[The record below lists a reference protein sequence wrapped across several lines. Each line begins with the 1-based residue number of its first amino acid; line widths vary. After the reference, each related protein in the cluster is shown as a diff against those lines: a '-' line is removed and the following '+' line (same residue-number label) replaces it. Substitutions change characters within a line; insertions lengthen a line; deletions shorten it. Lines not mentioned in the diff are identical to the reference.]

1 MAEIAEAPAE
11 LDAVGVQKILAGIA
25 AKDAQVRAGDVPAG
39 QALYDQDIGGMKMRR
54 TQPRGLINYDG
65 KPLPDRVL
73 IYNRYS
79 GAEKRVSTTLL
90 ARKLAILLPP
100 DEDGVRLTKFVAEKP
115 DLPPTEYIDE
125 TCEVCLRNGVRK
137 RFERKWDYVGHMEQ
151 KHQREW
157 RVLEA
162 ERSEREAIS
171 PEALVQAI
179 ANLDPA
185 IKKKL
190 FGQGEHHAT
199 EEAAHCD
206 ACGWEGKPT
215 ARPDAS
221 LAAHTRL
228 HCPGSGSDA
237 KSAQS

>member
-1 MAEIAEAPAE
+1 MVETAEAPAE
-11 LDAVGVQKILAGIA
+11 LDAVEVQKILAGIA
-25 AKDAQVRAGDVPAG
+25 AKDAQVRAADAPAG

-54 TQPRGLINYDG
+54 TQPKGLINYDG

-79 GAEKRVSTTLL
+79 GAEKRVSTTLM

-100 DEDGVRLTKFVAEKP
+100 DEDGVRLTKFVSEKP
-115 DLPPTEYIDE
+115 DLPPKEYIDE
-125 TCEVCLRNGVRK
+125 TCEVCLGNGVRK

-157 RVLEA
+157 RVMEA
-162 ERSEREAIS
+162 ERSDREAIS
-171 PEALVQAI
+171 PAALVQAI
-179 ANLDPA
+179 ANLSPEV
-185 IKKKL
+185 KKQL
-190 FGQGEHHAT
+190 FGQEKPDVT
-199 EEAAHCD
+199 EKAAHCD
-206 ACGWEGKPT
+206 TCGWDGKPT

-228 HCPGSGSDA
+228 HCPGAGSDA
-237 KSAQS
+237 KPA